1 MKDVSSLDPIIVLA
15 DILQQSK
22 FNFLD
27 VFYYGNLRYI
37 DKKGEWKKENFSLL
51 TDFQLETRSNFP
63 SDKVSLSIEELTD
76 SNTILWFNVFL
87 KLNGKHAVDLIL
99 EDSARNVIISDLWS
113 NIILHNMF

>member
-1 MKDVSSLDPIIVLA
+1 MKDSSSLVPLNVLA
-15 DILQQSK
+15 DILSQSK

-63 SDKVSLSIEELTD
+63 SDKVSLSIEQLTD

-87 KLNGKHAVDLIL
+87 KLNGKHAVDLML
-99 EDSARNVIISDLWS
+99 EDSARNVFIYDL
-113 NIILHNMF
+113 